1 MLLAIALVLS
11 SISGFDA
18 MQIMK
23 ISFIIFFIAFIFA
36 PAIQYLHPLV
46 TAKSVN
52 ENRVKVEWPQKSLWV
67 GVRDGNGYSTQI
79 ESYFSDH
86 FPLRD
91 FMLRGQGQFE
101 YSVLGRSREV
111 IVGQEGWLSDKKV
124 LAETLHNLDRVNDDK
139 INLAMIQL
147 KRFQYWLKQRDIDF
161 LMVIV
166 PMKPSVYAEKF
177 PARYTHRPAVTGLM
191 RFQQALAKNNIPY
204 IDLLDILKRHK
215 NEASLYYKTD
225 MHWNTVGVN
234 YAAEAIVNYFSQ
246 KSLGRPIWDEALLK
260 DHQVFSGGELTTL
273 PLFLDRH
280 EVTPIWTPLKTGYK
294 TWMQEGG
301 PSSIEVYAGTDKK
314 RAVLPPA
321 IMFGNSFMLAYPS
334 VGYHDYFSKSSRV
347 LDYAYFSKV
356 LDYIKPEH
364 KIFVL
369 HIYENQLLIHILPR
383 EAVAGHGTYVW
394 DDYWDKRIK
403 DLPLPDGY
411 KYKSVT

>member
-234 YAAEAIVNYFSQ
+234 YIM
-246 KSLGRPIWDEALLK
+246 
-260 DHQVFSGGELTTL
+260 T
-273 PLFLDRH
+273 
-280 EVTPIWTPLKTGYK
+280 
-294 TWMQEGG
+294 
-301 PSSIEVYAGTDKK
+301 
-314 RAVLPPA
+314 PA
-321 IMFGNSFMLAYPS
+321 I
-334 VGYHDYFSKSSRV
+334 
-347 LDYAYFSKV
+347 
-356 LDYIKPEH
+356 
-364 KIFVL
+364 
-369 HIYENQLLIHILPR
+369 
-383 EAVAGHGTYVW
+383 
-394 DDYWDKRIK
+394 
-403 DLPLPDGY
+403 
-411 KYKSVT
+411 